1 MAGVLAVAA
10 TLCCCGWSF
19 LAWLHLLYNIIN
31 FMECFIPANLK
42 IDAFVRELTENTQA
56 LIDTILPSLKDA

>member
-1 MAGVLAVAA
+1 MAAFA
-10 TLCCCGWSF
+10 
-19 LAWLHLLYNIIN
+19 YNIIN
-31 FMECFIPANLK
+31 FMECFIPANLN